1 MGFFLGHP
9 RAKFHWCLS
18 GGVDPDLPLAR
29 WRVRGQL
36 TEIRAADLRFREVEA
51 SQFLGQMLSPPLS
64 EAEVQ
69 RLLSRTEGWIA
80 GLHLAALTMPRRED
94 RAAILQAFTGSHRY
108 LMDSLHD
115 E

>member
-36 TEIRAADLRFREVEA
+36 TEVRATDLRFREVEA
-51 SQFLGQMLSPPLS
+51 SQFLGQMLSHPLS

-80 GLHLAALTMPRRED
+80 GLHLAALTLQKRED
-94 RAAILQAFTGSHRY
+94 PPAFLQAFTGTPPH
-108 LMDSLHD
+108 L
-115 E
+115 